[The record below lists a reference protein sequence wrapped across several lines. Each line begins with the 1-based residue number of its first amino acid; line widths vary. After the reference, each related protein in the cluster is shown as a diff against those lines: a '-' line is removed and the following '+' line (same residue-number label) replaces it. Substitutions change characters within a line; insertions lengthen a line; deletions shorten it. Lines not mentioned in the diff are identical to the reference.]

1 MLRDDVITE
10 FEGFQFPARL
20 RRVHEVDCVG
30 ESLDLTELNAAV
42 SGLLP
47 KGVVLLP
54 KGVVLLPESVV
65 LVVVYGGGRR
75 LLWGLK
81 EFLNEEKW

>member
-30 ESLDLTELNAAV
+30 ESLDLTELNA
-42 SGLLP
+42 
-47 KGVVLLP
+47 VVGGLLP

-65 LVVVYGGGRR
+65 FVVVYGGGRR

-81 EFLNEEKW
+81 EV